1 LTLESEAQTHM
12 FIKIK
17 FSESKEDK
25 DTFFCKLC
33 KFPLITF
40 LDFEKQE
47 NYGCCHNCFLEFA
60 EARKKE
66 WEQGWRPKRK
76 EVDSY
81 IRLRNKVTLKRR

>member
-1 LTLESEAQTHM
+1 M

-17 FSESKEDK
+17 VDEKKEDS
-25 DTFFCKLC
+25 DSFFCDLC

-40 LDFEKQE
+40 LDFEKQKE
-47 NYGCCHNCFLEFA
+47 YNCCHSCYIEFA
-60 EARKKE
+60 EARRSE
-66 WEQGWRPKRK
+66 WKQGWRPKRK